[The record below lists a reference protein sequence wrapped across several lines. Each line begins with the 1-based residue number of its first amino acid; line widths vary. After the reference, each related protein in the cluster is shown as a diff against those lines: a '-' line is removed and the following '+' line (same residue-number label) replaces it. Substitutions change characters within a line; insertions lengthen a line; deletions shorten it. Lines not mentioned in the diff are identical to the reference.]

1 METKLCRGCGKTKN
15 RSEFYKRWNRP
26 GGIQSKCKECQN
38 SKRSGYYKPN
48 EKIRQQLKIS
58 DELYEELMKNDS
70 CQICGTPLIDMNKD
84 NRTKERH
91 GNKKCID
98 HCHETKKIRGVLC
111 TRCNTGLGLFKDN
124 VEVMRNAIQ
133 YLEQSKQLQ

>member
-1 METKLCRGCGKTKN
+1 METKLCLSCGETKN
-15 RSEFYKRWNRP
+15 CTEFYKRSN
-26 GGIQSKCKECQN
+26 
-38 SKRSGYYKPN
+38 RSGGLQSHCKKCQCKRRSSYYKPN
-48 EKIRQQLKIS
+48 EKIRQTLKIS

-70 CQICGTPLIDMNKD
+70 CQICGTPLIDMNED
-84 NRTKERH
+84 NRTKEKH

-124 VEVMRNAIQ
+124 TKVMRIAIQ
-133 YLEQSKQLQ
+133 YLEQSKQLD